1 MDSREEKIE
10 GDVALKVKSPAL
22 KWLDNFWYHYKWHT
36 IVILFVIIVGVML
49 ILQMCSKPD
58 YDLHVLYAGDDRISS
73 SREGGDLSE
82 YEKMLS
88 DLKRISP
95 DVDDDG
101 ERVVDFLNLFV
112 ANDEELAALEA
123 KGESTEGADS
133 LIRED
138 AETLEFSIVSG
149 DYYLLFL
156 SERLFLEYAEEFGDT
171 MFAPLSGYA
180 SADEVEFVGEGSLGI
195 RLSTIEGFASLGAVS
210 SLDTADTV
218 VCLRRVTEVSAFW
231 NKSRNESN
239 FKAAEAALKI
249 ILSYENSN

>member
-1 MDSREEKIE
+1 
-10 GDVALKVKSPAL
+10 
-22 KWLDNFWYHYKWHT
+22 
-36 IVILFVIIVGVML
+36 ML
-49 ILQMCSKPD
+49 LVQMCSKPV
-58 YDLHVLYAGDDRISS
+58 YDVHVLYAGDDRISS

-82 YEKMLS
+82 YERMLS
-88 DLKRISP
+88 DLRRISP
-95 DVDDDG
+95 DVDGSG
-101 ERVVDFLNLFV
+101 ECVVDFLNLFV
-112 ANDEELAALEA
+112 ASDAELAALEA

-156 SERLFLEYAEEFGDT
+156 SERLFLEYEGEFGDT

-180 SADEVEFVGEGSLGI
+180 SFDEVEFVGEDSLGI
-195 RLSTIEGFASLGAVS
+195 RLSSIEGFASLGAIS

-231 NKSRNESN
+231 NRSRNEKN
-239 FKAAEAALKI
+239 FEAAEAALKN
-249 ILSYENSN
+249 ILSYGDGN